1 MHSGV
6 SGPSEVIILYC
17 QIPMSI
23 LHRALLLLLVT
34 SYVCCFW
41 VTAKLP
47 ESTGD
52 RKLSSVSTSG
62 EVGDFISV
70 IQDTLQS
77 RQRYGMLLK
86 GVKHMKL
93 DDQTLSPL
101 MDELSYL
108 FHHLGFASYFD
119 RITRTEAP
127 STVVATVIKQLQTD
141 PSSISAA
148 KLGSFMRKHRKS
160 SILASLLGLVH
171 FESENFD
178 LSVRYFKQ
186 ASLLTRERLRTHNT
200 LRSRFASFNFSMP
213 AKLLAHARLNDF
225 LRQEEIILGRVANLY
240 GRAHFDLGN
249 WKLSVEALEQ
259 AVAVDPQVPEG
270 YEWLARAYDRN
281 RQPEAFFE
289 AWSQALNVD
298 PWASDRNVWPVFCM
312 TINHP
317 AIVDTPRLNIN
328 KEWAY
333 VRRLHRIVKAGGKKA
348 HIFQNHQ
355 TEKLQYVIK
364 SIRSLEC
371 NSTFVADRNEAMHE
385 YHDTIIKN
393 SPERDYSFINFAYG
407 MVFFHTFHQLF
418 TEIPVAKNAVR
429 AAQSSGLD
437 FVHLGSNVGTETL
450 YAALSWNLNS
460 IGYDVLCN
468 LVDEAKHFR
477 LKYGV
482 DQARFHCRDAL
493 EADLSNAGI
502 VWIDNQSWDEE
513 LTNKIF
519 EKLAKELPAES
530 IVVEYAASDYHA
542 DSTLSIGNWLEA
554 RACSSLDVSWDNQEG
569 TTVTVYKKR
578 PLAFTQEYNRWDE
591 YNYAL
596 RRKLQSIRYMVDELP
611 EVLNKP
617 LRWTG
622 VNMEEELS
630 SLEAAVLRYPAVLSH
645 QRYTNRVLELFQRI
659 LFNWYCLK
667 WFNLHET
674 LLDEEIE
681 YLEHFFRLHGEEFR
695 AYNLEGTWKGNRMAS
710 YAYSHSFTVGLDDVD
725 STRFRIG
732 TLKFFDELW
741 TTAQKVLKRR
751 GITINPYFLSGLG
764 KGVFFFHGLGWD
776 VKKKLFKVYLMY
788 NDFNAIPKHLRDL
801 CEPGVEQLCLKYGLI
816 SFTYD
821 YSGKSDTD
829 GNYSDK
835 SNNMILKEKKV
846 YVYPEEVSAVRDA
859 GLEVPSYTGTVA
871 LMFTSNRGMI
881 PLYDLERGR
890 LCAWRSQFPAVGAK
904 VADAWANV
912 GLPLETI
919 SYQTSTTYSMY
930 FPSQ

>member
-1 MHSGV
+1 MAG
-6 SGPSEVIILYC
+6 
-17 QIPMSI
+17 
-23 LHRALLLLLVT
+23 
-34 SYVCCFW
+34 
-41 VTAKLP
+41 
-47 ESTGD
+47 
-52 RKLSSVSTSG
+52 
-62 EVGDFISV
+62 
-70 IQDTLQS
+70 
-77 RQRYGMLLK
+77 
-86 GVKHMKL
+86 
-93 DDQTLSPL
+93 
-101 MDELSYL
+101 
-108 FHHLGFASYFD
+108 
-119 RITRTEAP
+119 
-127 STVVATVIKQLQTD
+127 
-141 PSSISAA
+141 
-148 KLGSFMRKHRKS
+148 
-160 SILASLLGLVH
+160 
-171 FESENFD
+171 
-178 LSVRYFKQ
+178 
-186 ASLLTRERLRTHNT
+186 
-200 LRSRFASFNFSMP
+200 
-213 AKLLAHARLNDF
+213 
-225 LRQEEIILGRVANLY
+225 
-240 GRAHFDLGN
+240 AHFDLGN

-348 HIFQNHQ
+348 RIFQNHQ

-611 EVLNKP
+611 EVL
-617 LRWTG
+617 
-622 VNMEEELS
+622 E
-630 SLEAAVLRYPAVLSH
+630 
-645 QRYTNRVLELFQRI
+645 Q
-659 LFNWYCLK
+659 
-667 WFNLHET
+667 T
-674 LLDEEIE
+674 LAMDRCQ
-681 YLEHFFRLHGEEFR
+681 YGGR
-695 AYNLEGTWKGNRMAS
+695 A
-710 YAYSHSFTVGLDDVD
+710 
-725 STRFRIG
+725 
-732 TLKFFDELW
+732 KF
-741 TTAQKVLKRR
+741 A
-751 GITINPYFLSGLG
+751 
-764 KGVFFFHGLGWD
+764 
-776 VKKKLFKVYLMY
+776 
-788 NDFNAIPKHLRDL
+788 
-801 CEPGVEQLCLKYGLI
+801 
-816 SFTYD
+816 
-821 YSGKSDTD
+821 
-829 GNYSDK
+829 
-835 SNNMILKEKKV
+835 
-846 YVYPEEVSAVRDA
+846 
-859 GLEVPSYTGTVA
+859 
-871 LMFTSNRGMI
+871 
-881 PLYDLERGR
+881 
-890 LCAWRSQFPAVGAK
+890 
-904 VADAWANV
+904 
-912 GLPLETI
+912 
-919 SYQTSTTYSMY
+919 
-930 FPSQ
+930 